1 MAERRLYWDKEDE
14 VMYDE
19 IRHSSGPFK
28 GINLIDLFG
37 IALVYGKQR
46 GIRTPIGKGSTG
58 RMIEATVRNSDI
70 FYLMMAIAVEET
82 GSIDVLID
90 KDEYFTIAEE
100 YAKTGIKILY
110 NEYKELGNGI
120 LDDME
125 LDLIEFLE
133 ENVEES
139 WF

>member
-90 KDEYFTIAEE
+90 
-100 YAKTGIKILY
+100 
-110 NEYKELGNGI
+110 NHC
-120 LDDME
+120 
-125 LDLIEFLE
+125 
-133 ENVEES
+133 
-139 WF
+139 